1 MGIYG
6 DFMGLYWMEI
16 FKVENL
22 QVTMKP
28 WGHHAK
34 PTDGIL
40 MRLSH
45 RKPYWVNCNNS
56 VT

>member
-22 QVTMKP
+22 QVTRGTMQNP
-28 WGHHAK
+28 
-34 PTDGIL
+34 L
-40 MRLSH
+40 MA
-45 RKPYWVNCNNS
+45 YE
-56 VT
+56 